1 MRLRLLSA
9 LVLVLLLIGCTT
21 SRPPAVLVEVPPG
34 PQEDPFQV
42 FPDTY
47 RTRAL
52 AYEKKGE
59 LQQALFAW
67 KIVASFRPDDPE
79 GLEKI
84 EQLQKCIQNVA
95 GNHFQEGL
103 GYLNNR
109 SLQAARK
116 EFLLV
121 LAYDRENVAALEYL
135 KTKTI
140 EPDYTSYEIRQGD
153 TISGIA
159 KKISGDPKRDVL
171 IAYFNDL
178 TSNDQLRPGMVL
190 KLPILEAE
198 PKREVRLEAKREN
211 KNKPRTAS
219 PPKIYDKAR
228 AEEHYRKG
236 VNYFL
241 AEDLQGAIKEWEE
254 TLRLYPEHPN
264 AKRDIEKARSL
275 LLSMGS
281 K

>member
-1 MRLRLLSA
+1 MRLKLLPA
-9 LVLVLLLIGCTT
+9 FVFVLLLIGCTT
-21 SRPPAVLVEVPPG
+21 TRPPVARVEVPPER
-34 PQEDPFQV
+34 EDPFQV

-67 KIVASFRPDDPE
+67 KIVRSFRPDDPE
-79 GLEKI
+79 GLEKM
-84 EQLQKCIQNVA
+84 EQLQKRIQDVA
-95 GNHFQEGL
+95 GNHFQKGL
-103 GYLNNR
+103 DYLNNS

-121 LAYDRENVAALEYL
+121 LAYEPENQAALEYL

-159 KKISGDPKRDVL
+159 KRTYGDPKRDFL

-178 TSNDQLRPGMVL
+178 TSNDQLKAGMVL

-198 PKREVRLEAKREN
+198 PKREVRVETKRE
-211 KNKPRTAS
+211 NKPRTAS

-228 AEEHYRKG
+228 AEKHYRKG

-241 AEDLQGAIKEWEE
+241 AEDLQGAIREWEE

>member
-1 MRLRLLSA
+1 MRSKLLSA
-9 LVLVLLLIGCTT
+9 FVFVLLLIGCTT
-21 SRPPAVLVEVPPG
+21 TRPPVVRVEVPPER
-34 PQEDPFQV
+34 EDPFQV

-67 KIVASFRPDDPE
+67 KIVRSFRPDDPE

-84 EQLQKCIQNVA
+84 EQLQKRIQDVA
-95 GNHFQEGL
+95 GNHFQKGL
-103 GYLNNR
+103 DYLNNS

-159 KKISGDPKRDVL
+159 KRIYGDPKRDFL

-178 TSNDQLRPGMVL
+178 TSNDQLKAGMVL

>member
-1 MRLRLLSA
+1 MRLKLLPA
-9 LVLVLLLIGCTT
+9 FVFVLLLIGCTT
-21 SRPPAVLVEVPPG
+21 TRPPVARVEVPPER
-34 PQEDPFQV
+34 EDPFQV

-67 KIVASFRPDDPE
+67 KIVRSFRPDDPE

-84 EQLQKCIQNVA
+84 EQLQKRIQDVA
-95 GNHFQEGL
+95 GNHFQKGL
-103 GYLNNR
+103 DYLNNS

-159 KKISGDPKRDVL
+159 KRIYGDPKRDFL

-178 TSNDQLRPGMVL
+178 TSNDQLKAGMVL